1 MAEAAAE
8 AQRVAA
14 ARQAT
19 QQAKERALAA
29 VLAEVVKTAP
39 LCDEARE
46 RITELM
52 GAGDDDS

>member
-1 MAEAAAE
+1 MADAEAA
-8 AQRVAA
+8 RMAA
-14 ARQAT
+14 ARQEGVR
-19 QQAKERALAA
+19 AKERALAA
-29 VLAEVVKTAP
+29 VLAEAVKTAP